1 MSLFKQYVPKMSQR
15 NSKMSRPTTK
25 MSRFNHRSL
34 FAVSEGE
41 LTRSELVQL
50 AKGGKLAKYG
60 VTGRSTSADIRE
72 ALEKQD
78 GSSGASA
85 PKSAPI
91 RASTNTGE
99 LTRAQLVQLA
109 KGGKLVKYGVTGR
122 STSADIRAALAKQ
135 GGSSAP
141 SAPRRASTNTGELT
155 RAQLVQLAKG
165 GKLVKYGVTGRSTSV
180 AIRAALAKQGG
191 SSAPSAP
198 SAPRR
203 ASTNT
208 GELTRSELVQLAKGG
223 KLAKYGVTGR
233 STSVAIRAA
242 LEKQYG
248 SSAPSAPS
256 APSGTTSRLCGPL

>member
-60 VTGRSTSADIRE
+60 VTGRSTS
-72 ALEKQD
+72 
-78 GSSGASA
+78 
-85 PKSAPI
+85 
-91 RASTNTGE
+91 
-99 LTRAQLVQLA
+99 
-109 KGGKLVKYGVTGR
+109 
-122 STSADIRAALAKQ
+122 
-135 GGSSAP
+135 
-141 SAPRRASTNTGELT
+141 
-155 RAQLVQLAKG
+155 
-165 GKLVKYGVTGRSTSV
+165 
-180 AIRAALAKQGG
+180 
-191 SSAPSAP
+191 
-198 SAPRR
+198 
-203 ASTNT
+203 
-208 GELTRSELVQLAKGG
+208 
-223 KLAKYGVTGR
+223 
-233 STSVAIRAA
+233 VAIRAA